1 MIVIISNRMILLEPL
16 KTGKTVTTIFQIVT
30 VSIGINLKCWDESL
44 TQLSYLVSSH
54 SASVIKVLNLIMRGP
69 RNI

>member
-1 MIVIISNRMILLEPL
+1 MIVVISNCMIRLEPL
-16 KTGKTVTTIFQIVT
+16 KIDKTVTTIFQIVT

-54 SASVIKVLNLIMRGP
+54 SASVIKVLNLIMRGL
-69 RNI
+69 RNL